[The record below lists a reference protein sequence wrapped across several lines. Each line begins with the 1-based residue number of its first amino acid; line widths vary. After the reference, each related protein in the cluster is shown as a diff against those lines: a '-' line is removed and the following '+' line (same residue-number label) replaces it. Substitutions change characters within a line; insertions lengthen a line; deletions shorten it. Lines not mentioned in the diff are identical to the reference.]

1 MKSLIR
7 GKGKAMSLAL
17 SLAMALNLAVP
28 AMAVDASGST
38 GTADAVLTQEAAAFS
53 VSVPTVLPIAMDAN
67 HNISV
72 ANNLAIENNS
82 RGQVKVSAAQVDAV
96 GGWELVDYDTDFR
109 AVKVD
114 TKQFGFSLMGEP
126 VPTTGEADATA
137 FSVIDGQGELALTY
151 DATVA
156 TQSMPTAETIAR
168 TVFTIGWNADA
179 VDPYANYTPFTVT
192 AENRDLV
199 GYTGVENEN
208 LVIPATFSDGGVDY
222 VVTSIGDKA
231 FYGCT
236 GLTSITIPD
245 SVTSIGG
252 QAFAY
257 CSGLTSVTIPDSV
270 TSIGGYAF
278 YDCSGLTSITLP
290 NSVTSIGTAAFYG
303 CSGLTSITLPNS
315 VTSIGYG
322 AFVFCSSLS
331 AISVAAGNTSYKS
344 IDGVLYSYDGTVLI
358 AYPAGK
364 TDTSFAIPD
373 GVTSIGDN
381 VFYGCS
387 GLTSI
392 TLPNS
397 VTSIGISAFCY
408 CSGLTSITLPNSV
421 TSIGNGAFVGCTKL
435 TSIVIPDSVTN
446 IGTSVFKNCSS
457 LSAISVA
464 AGNTSYKSIDGVL
477 YSYNGT
483 VLVAYPAKK
492 TETSF
497 AIPDGVTS
505 IGDSAFYSCFGL
517 TSITLPNSVTSIGL
531 SAFGNCSRLTSI
543 TIPDSVTSIGK
554 NAFLYCRNL
563 TSVTVD
569 AAEGSIEG
577 APWGATNATINW
589 LR

>member
-67 HNISV
+67 QNISV
-72 ANNLAIENNS
+72 ADNLAIENNS

-168 TVFTIGWNADA
+168 AVFTVGWNADA

-192 AENRDLV
+192 SENRNMV
-199 GYTGVENEN
+199 GYTGTSNEN
-208 LVIPATFSDGGVDY
+208 LAIPATFSADGVDY

-231 FYGCT
+231 FMSCTNLTAVNIPNSVTSIGNCAFRGCS
-236 GLTSITIPD
+236 GLTSITVSD
-245 SVTSIGG
+245 SVTSMGE

-257 CSGLTSVTIPDSV
+257 CSGLTSVTIPDGVTSIGTGAFLGCSGLISIAIPDSV
-270 TSIGGYAF
+270 TRIGGYAF
-278 YDCSGLTSITLP
+278 ESCSNLTSVNIP
-290 NSVTSIGTAAFYG
+290 DGVTSIGDNAFYS
-303 CSGLTSITLPNS
+303 CSGLR
-315 VTSIGYG
+315 
-322 AFVFCSSLS
+322 

-344 IDGVLYSYDGTVLI
+344 IDGVLYSYDGTVLV
-358 AYPAGK
+358 AYPAG
-364 TDTSFAIPD
+364 
-373 GVTSIGDN
+373 
-381 VFYGCS
+381 
-387 GLTSI
+387 
-392 TLPNS
+392 
-397 VTSIGISAFCY
+397 
-408 CSGLTSITLPNSV
+408 
-421 TSIGNGAFVGCTKL
+421 
-435 TSIVIPDSVTN
+435 
-446 IGTSVFKNCSS
+446 
-457 LSAISVA
+457 
-464 AGNTSYKSIDGVL
+464 
-477 YSYNGT
+477 
-483 VLVAYPAKK
+483 K

-505 IGDSAFYSCFGL
+505 IGAWAFGRCSGLTNISIPNSVTSIGEYAFESCSNL
-517 TSITLPNSVTSIGL
+517 TSITLPNSVTSIGQN
-531 SAFGNCSRLTSI
+531 AFKDCFSLTSI
-543 TIPDSVTSIGK
+543 SIPNSVTSIGEY
-554 NAFLYCRNL
+554 AFEGCESL
-563 TSVTVD
+563 TSISVD